1 MIFADAVQQL
11 ETSLRGELPGPD
23 AQARLAT
30 IPRRQ
35 WPAGFNPA
43 RIRHAAGLLLV
54 FPKTINAEPVSF
66 DQPVLSET
74 PTLRPVQRERRV
86 EGLRMGARSEPAEP
100 MRASRPL
107 R

>member
-30 IPRRQ
+30 VPRRQ
-35 WPAGFNPA
+35 WPTGFNPA

-54 FPKTINAEPVSF
+54 FPATKATAELAENAEKKDAQRFLRSPRLNVDSAHIILT
-66 DQPVLSET
+66 VRAE
-74 PTLRPVQRERRV
+74 TLRR
-86 EGLRMGARSEPAEP
+86 
-100 MRASRPL
+100 
-107 R
+107 